1 MGFYQMISEIEVF
14 KRKKKQLKK
23 KKIGLKL
30 MVLVQKLVQMHKKL
44 KEEKMFIKLIFK
56 KDKLENSKMNNP
68 LVKKDN
74 RIQVQQEIIQSTK
87 LTKDQIKFYM
97 KNLGI
102 NSMKSVNNLILYP
115 KIKTSVIY
123 HI

>member
-1 MGFYQMISEIEVF
+1 MISEIEVF